1 MQIEISTRHGE
12 LEPAQHAHIRLKA
25 EKLTKYFNRLM
36 AIQVAVESIKHSWQV
51 EILISAEHKHDF
63 VAVQQAATVEEAT
76 DLCARKIE
84 QQLRRYKEKIQHH
97 KGDPSASSILAAQSG
112 LDDADE
118 DGGED
123 S

>member
-12 LEPAQHAHIRLKA
+12 LAPAQNEHIRQKV

-63 VAVQQAATVEEAT
+63 VAIQQASSVEEAT

-97 KGDPSASSILAAQSG
+97 KGDPSASSILAAQ
-112 LDDADE
+112 ADL
-118 DGGED
+118 GEEAEEETAA